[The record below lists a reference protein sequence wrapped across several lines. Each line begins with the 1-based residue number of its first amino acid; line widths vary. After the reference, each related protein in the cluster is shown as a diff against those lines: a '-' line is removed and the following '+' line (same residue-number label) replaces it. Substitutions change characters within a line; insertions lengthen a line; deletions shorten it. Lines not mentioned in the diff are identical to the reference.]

1 MIRLLGI
8 GISLTALLGLI
19 WYCSTNS
26 AAVLT
31 ETIQEPAPQFRP
43 APTQQAQTQ
52 PEPTEETVCRMPY
65 AGIFAQRLVSYDG
78 PFFEDASEKELIG
91 VAALELRNTGDAV
104 VEYVE
109 AVVYQEH
116 RQLRFEAT
124 FIPPGS
130 SVLVLEKDAQ
140 RYDTGLIT
148 DFSCPTV
155 VRMESQDWSESVSV
169 KQDGFCGL
177 TVDNLTEDTLGCVR
191 VFYKQYYEKDDL
203 LLGGITYCLVLTDL
217 QPGRSRTVDPY
228 HYAAQY
234 SRVVAVTVEP

>member
-1 MIRLLGI
+1 MMRLWGI
-8 GISLTALLGLI
+8 GISLIALLGLI
-19 WYCSTNS
+19 WYSSTNS

-31 ETIQEPAPQFRP
+31 ETVQEPAPQFYP
-43 APTQQAQTQ
+43 AATQQPVVQ
-52 PEPTEETVCRMPY
+52 PEPTEETACQMPY
-65 AGIFAQRLVSYDG
+65 AGIFAQRLISYDG
-78 PFFEDASEKELIG
+78 PFFEDGSEEELVG

-140 RYDTGLIT
+140 LYDTGRIT
-148 DFSCPTV
+148 GFSCPTV
-155 VRMESQDWSESVSV
+155 VRMEPQDWSKSISV
-169 KQDGFCGL
+169 KQEGFCAL
-177 TVDNLTEDTLGCVR
+177 TVDNLTEETVGCVR

-203 LLGGITYCLVLTDL
+203 LLGGVTYCLVLTDL
-217 QPGRSRTVDPY
+217 QPGESRTVDPY
-228 HYAAQY
+228 HFAAQY
-234 SRVVAVTVEP
+234 SRIVAVTVEP